1 MPTLIADR
9 ASLQP
14 ADEPKLYA
22 RVRRKTLGWRSDNK
36 EGGRTNV
43 PGNAQNAPWLLATSR
58 WAGFRT
64 ASSL

>member
-43 PGNAQNAPWLLATSR
+43 PGNAQNAP
-58 WAGFRT
+58 
-64 ASSL
+64 